1 MTARRCRIPTWT
13 SSGPSPGAPRAPGPS
28 AHVPNALI
36 HGYDEID
43 DEVVWDTVTV
53 DLPTLR
59 MEVDTLLRELDDG
72 TP

>member
-1 MTARRCRIPTWT
+1 MVRSRHGSATIVGAI
-13 SSGPSPGAPRAPGPS
+13 SSR
-28 AHVPNALI
+28 NALI

-59 MEVDTLLRELDDG
+59 TEVDTLLRELDDG